1 MNQSTTQTSMRKI
14 ACLFMFTY
22 MVSYITRINYGA
34 VITEMVT
41 ATHIAKST
49 LSLALTGS
57 FITYGAGQIISGICG
72 DHFAPKKLVMY
83 GLILSSSMNLLI
95 PLCSSPYQ
103 MLVVW
108 SINGFGQAF
117 MWPPMVRMMTM
128 LLSAEDYKKACVTV
142 SWGSSFGTILV
153 YLLSPLL
160 IGLSGWK
167 TVFVCSA
174 VCGIAMIFIWN
185 RLCPVIPAQSH
196 KTAAQGI
203 STRSDDTD
211 LKRNTYTEGSRLF
224 SPLML
229 GIMFAI
235 VLQGVLRD
243 GVTTWMPS
251 YISETYHLG
260 SKISILTGVLLP
272 IFSIAC
278 FQVTSFLYQKYLR
291 NPLACATAIFG
302 TGAVA
307 AIVLYLFS
315 AQNAGLS
322 VLLSAVLTGCMHG
335 VNLILVC
342 MIPPFFKKYGHVST
356 VSGVLNACTY
366 IGSAISS
373 YGIALLAETKGWHIT
388 IFVWFVVAAL
398 GTAVCLLCTRP
409 WRKEHAAS

>member
-1 MNQSTTQTSMRKI
+1 MNQSTTQTTMRKI

-22 MVSYITRINYGA
+22 MISYMTRINFGA
-34 VITEMVT
+34 VISEMVA
-41 ATHIAKST
+41 ATSIGKTT

-72 DHFAPKKLVMY
+72 DHFAPKKLVKY
-83 GLILSSSMNLLI
+83 GLILSTAMNLLI
-95 PLCSSPYQ
+95 PLCTSPYQ

-117 MWPPMVRMMTM
+117 MWPPMVRMMTI

-142 SWGSSFGTILV
+142 SWGSSFGTIII

-167 TVFVCSA
+167 TVFLFSAACGIIMVFVWGKLCPAIPVESRQTSDHDSSTQSA
-174 VCGIAMIFIWN
+174 VAG
-185 RLCPVIPAQSH
+185 L
-196 KTAAQGI
+196 KTSAH
-203 STRSDDTD
+203 
-211 LKRNTYTEGSRLF
+211 TEHFRLF

-229 GIMFAI
+229 AIMFAI
-235 VLQGVLRD
+235 VLQGILRD

-260 SKISILTGVLLP
+260 SKISILTGVVLP
-272 IFSIAC
+272 VFSIAC

-291 NPLACATAIFG
+291 NPLTCAAVIFG

-307 AIVLYLFS
+307 AIVLFLFS
-315 AQNAGLS
+315 AQSAALS

-342 MIPPFFKKYGHVST
+342 MIPPFFNKYGHVST

-366 IGSAISS
+366 IGSSIST
-373 YGIALLAETKGWHIT
+373 YGIALLAEAKGWHIT

-398 GTAVCLLCTRP
+398 GTTVCLLCTRP